1 MGVEAGH
8 DEADYALCEYTP
20 GKGVSRTN
28 PVADEGAEDSAGDV
42 EQVDYGVP
50 AEGFPER
57 GGVAENDV
65 YPGGRVDAE
74 GVSGEVVDEPD
85 QGDDQETEPV
95 ESEGAISE
103 EDDAERCKA
112 YLMTSHHGTLV
123 SFIVSR
129 LNSSGSLNFIRR

>member
-1 MGVEAGH
+1 MFQPKV
-8 DEADYALCEYTP
+8 
-20 GKGVSRTN
+20 
-28 PVADEGAEDSAGDV
+28 
-42 EQVDYGVP
+42 
-50 AEGFPER
+50 FPER

-103 EDDAERCKA
+103 EDDAERWKA